1 LLEPEAVEVPTVDK
15 LIGTLAGLALLV
27 AGCAGAPT
35 HGVDATGGA
44 PATTPG
50 RGPATPGG
58 SAAMPAVRS
67 EMGPPPAVSL
77 AAPSKAAGGDYRLAP
92 RDQVGIAVH
101 GQDDLTR
108 TVRVAESGTITLP
121 MLGEVKAAGLTP
133 TELEHAITAGLKGKY
148 LVDPKVNVTV
158 SEYQGRQVSVMG
170 AVNQPGAIALR
181 SNYTTALLAISE
193 AKGVRDT
200 ADRVAFVVRAKPRD
214 GEPQPLPVD
223 LDALLRAGD
232 QRHNVVLEPGD
243 SVFVPEANTYYVAGE
258 VEKRG
263 AFTLRRDTTLSKAI
277 TEAGGVTKRASSDGI
292 KVVRTLPT
300 GEKKEITGIDL
311 QAVMAGDRSQDI
323 PLQAHDVV
331 VVGSSG
337 AKVAAYGVL
346 DFLRGLF
353 SIGITP

>member
-1 LLEPEAVEVPTVDK
+1 
-15 LIGTLAGLALLV
+15 V
-27 AGCAGAPT
+27 A
-35 HGVDATGGA
+35 
-44 PATTPG
+44 
-50 RGPATPGG
+50 
-58 SAAMPAVRS
+58 
-67 EMGPPPAVSL
+67 PPPAASL
-77 AAPSKAAGGDYRLAP
+77 APPARAGAGDYRLAP
-92 RDQVGIAVH
+92 RDQVVIAVH

-121 MLGEVKAAGLTP
+121 MLGELKAAGMSP

-181 SNYTTALLAISE
+181 ANYTTALLALSE
-193 AKGVRDT
+193 ARGVRDT
-200 ADRVAFVVRAKPRD
+200 ADRVAFVVRAQPRA

-223 LDALLRAGD
+223 LEALLRAGD
-232 QRHNVVLEPGD
+232 ARYNVVLEPGD

-277 TEAGGVTKRASSDGI
+277 TEAGGVTKRASADGI
-292 KVVRTLPT
+292 KIVRTLPT

-311 QAVMAGDRSQDI
+311 NAVMAGDRSQDI
-323 PLQAHDVV
+323 PLQPHDVV
-331 VVGSSG
+331 VVGQSG

-346 DFLRGLF
+346 DFLKGLF
-353 SIGITP
+353 SIGLTP